1 MSQIIT
7 HKSQVKI
14 VLTWMNG
21 WINERTNEQTNK
33 QTNKQMN
40 EWMNEWMDWTKI
52 TSAVDPRISL
62 IALFEIVSTLA
73 SPFLHQAS

>member
-40 EWMNEWMDWTKI
+40 EWMNGLDKN
-52 TSAVDPRISL
+52 
-62 IALFEIVSTLA
+62 
-73 SPFLHQAS
+73 H